1 MRPYLL
7 IICLLVGQLA
17 LAQSLNFNTAT
28 PRYPDRA
35 LSHIYP
41 SVGSP
46 ATQVDISVGGSG
58 SFQFATPNP
67 SSNGLTLTLNFAS
80 NSEAR
85 TVTITF
91 SPGVSNLSFGV
102 LGIEKTAQVQ
112 DQVTINATTD
122 NMNPATPS
130 ISPSTYATVAGNII
144 TGASDDPGSNAS
156 GVQFGGFIK
165 RVSISYGSGAS
176 APANPGASG
185 ITIGHLTWTAP
196 LPVSLLYFRAQPQ
209 PTTAD
214 RNNRVTL
221 SWATSWERDAD
232 RFEVQRSRSLSE
244 FGTIGHLPARGTTD
258 TRQLY
263 TFSDEWPDSGIT
275 YYRLRQV
282 DSDGTATYSN
292 IVAAVLD
299 DSTPTLSVL
308 ESDLPGTIR
317 VRGRNLVGAVFSVVS
332 MAGRVIPVRVQT
344 EADGSIRL
352 HGSFVAGLYII
363 RAEVDQKR
371 LTQRALVE
379 K

>member
-7 IICLLVGQLA
+7 ILCLLVGQLA
-17 LAQSLNFNTAT
+17 LAQNPFSATWTFDNTTGGSASHPNVGTGGANLVGVVLNNLVPYVSGQNNLAASIGGWSETGGCNFNEYVQILVQPLNGQSISLNSLSFFTSRSASGPPTLRVRSSIDGFNSDITQLT
-28 PRYPDRA
+28 N
-35 LSHIYP
+35 STSFQMV
-41 SVGSP
+41 SVGLGGAYANRTGS
-46 ATQVDISVGGSG
+46 ISFRIHACPPHSGGTLRLD
-58 SFQFATPNP
+58 QLII
-67 SSNGLTLTLNFAS
+67 NG
-80 NSEAR
+80 
-85 TVTITF
+85 TIT
-91 SPGVSNLSFGV
+91 
-102 LGIEKTAQVQ
+102 A
-112 DQVTINATTD
+112 
-122 NMNPATPS
+122 M
-130 ISPSTYATVAGNII
+130 
-144 TGASDDPGSNAS
+144 
-156 GVQFGGFIK
+156 
-165 RVSISYGSGAS
+165 
-176 APANPGASG
+176 
-185 ITIGHLTWTAP
+185 P

-352 HGSFVAGLYII
+352 HGSFIAGLYII